1 MRDEGN
7 GSLNQQGDSMK
18 NNKSQ
23 PYTIGIIDLLVVL
36 FIGLKLANVID
47 WSWWL
52 VLAGWWVQIALGVG
66 YYGLVRLTL
75 ALQKSNRAKRRA
87 QRKNK

>member
-1 MRDEGN
+1 
-7 GSLNQQGDSMK
+7 MK

-23 PYTIGIIDLLVVL
+23 PYTISIIDLLVVL

-52 VLAGWWVQIALGVG
+52 VLAGWWVQIALGAG
-66 YYGLVRLTL
+66 YYGLVALTL
-75 ALQKSNRAKRRA
+75 ALKKSNRSRRD

>member
-1 MRDEGN
+1 
-7 GSLNQQGDSMK
+7 MK

-47 WSWWL
+47 WSWWV
-52 VLAGWWVQIALGVG
+52 VLAGWWVQIALGAG

-75 ALQKSNRAKRRA
+75 ALEKSNRAKRRA